1 MNNPLSVAVQAGI
14 LKKRTYRMLD
24 AHINQEAL
32 LPEVR
37 ETVQVC
43 MGQLNLTQH
52 DALTAFLTSPKES
65 YSEKAADIIE
75 SFRL

>member
-1 MNNPLSVAVQAGI
+1 MQNPLLVAVQAGS
-14 LKKRTYRMLD
+14 LKKRIYRMLD
-24 AHINQEAL
+24 ARINHEAL

-37 ETVQVC
+37 ESVQVC
-43 MGQLNLTQH
+43 AGQLNLTQH
-52 DALTAFLTSPKES
+52 GALTAFLTSSNTS